1 MSAEKGQSVVQ
12 NLLARAHSPDS
23 VARIY
28 TEKIQYRPLLL
39 RPSSPPP
46 TTARD
51 ARRKARQAEKQ
62 KRKQKP
68 KPLSAAERRRLGLY
82 DVPRDKAKYALFEPL
97 NKLWL
102 GYIRE
107 VMGGD
112 VYRGGPEAAQKLTSA
127 EFLGAEVEVSRSACV
142 SRVGV
147 RGIVIKDSR
156 FVFDIV
162 TRRNQI
168 KTIPKEGTV
177 FRVTIPVEV
186 QAPAPAP
193 VEVGADGSAEE
204 TAAAGSNEGKKTE
217 EFIFEIHGDQFLY
230 RAADRANKKFKSH
243 FSKTL

>member
-1 MSAEKGQSVVQ
+1 MTSNTGQPVVQ
-12 NLLARAHSPDS
+12 ALLARAHSPDS
-23 VARIY
+23 ANRIY
-28 TEKIQYRPLLL
+28 SEKIQYRPLLL

-46 TTARD
+46 TNARD
-51 ARRKARQAEKQ
+51 ARRKARQLEKQ

-68 KPLSAAERRRLGLY
+68 KPLSASERRQLGLY

-107 VMGGD
+107 ILGND
-112 VYRGGPEAAQKLTSA
+112 VYRRSPDTAQKLTSA
-127 EFLGAEVEVSRSACV
+127 DFHGAEVEVCRSGCV

-147 RGIVIKDSR
+147 KGIVIKDSR

-162 TRRNQI
+162 TRKNQI

-177 FRVTIPVEV
+177 FRVVVPVEV
-186 QAPAPAP
+186 KVPPAITEGAVEGEAAPTESKEEIK
-193 VEVGADGSAEE
+193 VEDFV
-204 TAAAGSNEGKKTE
+204 
-217 EFIFEIHGDQFLY
+217 FEIHGDQFLY

-243 FSKTL
+243 FSKAL